1 MSGID
6 IPESVVEATEM
17 AIAAAT
23 HLTAM
28 DAGAI
33 STLMQLAEQVDY
45 LVTHNGLNQSDKFDN
60 VSIPTY
66 LKYCTELGLT
76 PAGREK
82 LATKKQKPGG
92 ALQGL
97 KAGLGVV

>member
-1 MSGID
+1 MTE
-6 IPESVVEATEM
+6 IPESVVTATEM
-17 AIAAAT
+17 SIEAAT
-23 HLTAM
+23 HLTKM

-33 STLMQLAEQVDY
+33 STLMSLAEQVDY
-45 LVTHNGLNQSDKFDN
+45 LIAHNGLNSSDKFDN

-66 LKYCTELGLT
+66 LKYCNDLGLT

-92 ALQGL
+92 TLQGL
-97 KAGLGVV
+97 KAGLGAV